1 MDLSLTQ
8 GLTFQTI
15 LVKELCKADGQV
27 GILHRR
33 LPLALDGGGERGAR
47 QDGVHLEVE
56 VPGKDDEE
64 GDDEG
69 GQHEPG
75 EVVGPEVVPLGA
87 VDARRVREEAQAVVG
102 QEIEALRG

>member
-1 MDLSLTQ
+1 MDLSSTQ

-15 LVKELCKADGQV
+15 LVKELRKADGQV

-69 GQHEPG
+69 CQHEPG

-87 VDARRVREEAQAVVG
+87 VDARCVREEAQAVVG